1 MNEIAVVE
9 QLPIINEQIKTI
21 GKNLDKRL
29 KELKIEKLVCT
40 EETKKD
46 LKKLRAD
53 LNNEL
58 KEFEKQ
64 RKEIK
69 AKVFEPYEK
78 FEEIY
83 ITEIKNKYMNAD
95 DILRNKITEVECNL
109 KHEKE
114 VEVKRYFDEL
124 VESKKIDF
132 VEFHQLNLN
141 ITLTASLK
149 SLKEQIDIMISKV
162 EEDLN
167 AINSQDNSDEILVE
181 YKTNLNLSDAIT
193 KVTNRH
199 KALEELERKKESTKE
214 TVEQEEKGIEKVEE
228 ALQAP
233 QEDVLEGQMTIDDFG
248 EEEKYETKFL
258 VKGTISQLKELKG
271 FLENGGYEYESI
283 TD

>member
-9 QLPIINEQIKTI
+9 QLPIINEQIKKI
-21 GKNLDKRL
+21 GKDLDKRL
-29 KELKIEKLVCT
+29 KDLKLEKIVCT
-40 EETKKD
+40 EDTRKD

-53 LNNEL
+53 LNSEL
-58 KEFEKQ
+58 KEFERQ

-69 AKVFEPYEK
+69 EKIYEPYGK

-83 ITEIKNKYMNAD
+83 MEEIKSKYMNAD

-132 VEFHQLNLN
+132 VEFHQLDLN

-193 KVTNRH
+193 KGTNRH

-214 TVEQEEKGIEKVEE
+214 TIEQEEKGIEKVEE

-258 VKGTISQLKELKG
+258 VKGTINQLKELKG

>member
-9 QLPIINEQIKTI
+9 QLPIINEQIKKI

-58 KEFEKQ
+58 KEFETQ

-83 ITEIKNKYMNAD
+83 MTEIKEKYINAD
-95 DILRNKITEVECNL
+95 DILRNKILEVECNL

-114 VEVKRYFDEL
+114 IEVRRYFDEL
-124 VESKKIDF
+124 IESKKIDF
-132 VEFHQLNLN
+132 VEFSQLDLN
-141 ITLTASLK
+141 ITLTATLK
-149 SLKEQIDIMISKV
+149 SLKEQIDTMVSKI

-167 AINSQDNSDEILVE
+167 AINSQDNSDEILIE

-199 KALEELERKKESTKE
+199 KALEELERKKENTKE
-214 TVEQEEKGIEKVEE
+214 TIEQEEKGIEKVEE